1 MSVSEMVKMINKASE
16 ENRKKMNEQIDKF
29 KTAYIIENSYG
40 DRYVFAGIE
49 NGLPLYRCNG
59 ELTHVFGNEICKI
72 IQKYNEG

>member
-40 DRYVFAGIE
+40 DAKIE
-49 NGLPLYRCNG
+49 KFENSDGAPIRAIAMLD
-59 ELTHVFGNEICKI
+59 
-72 IQKYNEG
+72 